1 MIVTAINNIRMATE
15 MFGKTSDPRPRSC
28 HVTVAVS
35 RPVVKSGSFW
45 SGNQTNATHANESE
59 SLACALGMYLRF
71 LFFSTVHFVYV
82 DFCQPI
88 KLRNGLQFKNKLF
101 VHLALY
107 ILPEWLCSILTISA
121 LIRAVSIHGFGPYV
135 ADLLCMTYD
144 VHVH

>member
-1 MIVTAINNIRMATE
+1 MGTE

-45 SGNQTNATHANESE
+45 SGNQTNTAHANESE
-59 SLACALGMYLRF
+59 SLACTLGMYLRF
-71 LFFSTVHFVYV
+71 LFLQCTLSMLI
-82 DFCQPI
+82 FCQPI
-88 KLRNGLQFKNKLF
+88 ELRNGLQFKNKLF

-144 VHVH
+144 VHIHVH